1 MDKALL
7 ADEIEQY
14 IFERGGYESRPE
26 DRIRV
31 IDQGCDREKT
41 TENIEKA
48 FNSVKETRPLYDFIL
63 SDTPTV
69 NVDIDMQ
76 MILLNALTS
85 LYPELEGKSISSRPK
100 EITDD

>member
-14 IFERGGYESRPE
+14 IFERGEYDFKAD
-26 DRIRV
+26 DRIRW
-31 IDQGCDREKT
+31 IDQDCDREKT

-48 FNSVKETRPLYDFIL
+48 LCSAKETRPLYDFIL

-76 MILLNALTS
+76 TILLNALTA
-85 LYPELEGKSISSRPK
+85 LYPELEEKSLSNRPK